1 MYISHLYKG
10 NECHKANA
18 LLSGPN
24 LLTIVVRDFLGL
36 SSLQY
41 LDLFLLLDKVKV
53 VEAVGFKHVMTV
65 NVDIGTITEAL

>member
-1 MYISHLYKG
+1 MYISHLYQG
-10 NECHKANA
+10 NERHKANA
-18 LLSGPN
+18 LLPGPN
-24 LLTIVVRDFLGL
+24 LLTVARDLLGL

-65 NVDIGTITEAL
+65 NVDVGTITEAL

>member
-1 MYISHLYKG
+1 MYISHLYQG
-10 NECHKANA
+10 NERHKANA
-18 LLSGPN
+18 ILPGPN
-24 LLTIVVRDFLGL
+24 LLTVDRDFLGL

>member
-1 MYISHLYKG
+1 MYISHLYQG
-10 NECHKANA
+10 NERHKANA
-18 LLSGPN
+18 ILLGPN
-24 LLTIVVRDFLGL
+24 LLTLVRDFLGL

-65 NVDIGTITEAL
+65 NVDVGTITEAL